1 MKLCIMLID
10 IKILLMAM
18 DARLCYTGLMNMRGF
33 SDNYVSDS
41 YETVLIQDVNR
52 KNSLQLS
59 LVTRMRLRSY
69 LFSFRAFFTSI
80 ALEPDKGEKIVL
92 TAFIRHTY
100 IREESLKHTDVSDAE
115 DSH

>member
-1 MKLCIMLID
+1 M
-10 IKILLMAM
+10 
-18 DARLCYTGLMNMRGF
+18 GLMNMKMRGF

-69 LFSFRAFFTSI
+69 LI
-80 ALEPDKGEKIVL
+80 ALESSSPP
-92 TAFIRHTY
+92 
-100 IREESLKHTDVSDAE
+100 
-115 DSH
+115 

>member
-1 MKLCIMLID
+1 MKLCKMLID

-18 DARLCYTGLMNMRGF
+18 DARLCYMGLMNMKMRGF

-69 LFSFRAFFTSI
+69 LI
-80 ALEPDKGEKIVL
+80 ALESSSPP
-92 TAFIRHTY
+92 
-100 IREESLKHTDVSDAE
+100 
-115 DSH
+115 

>member
-1 MKLCIMLID
+1 M
-10 IKILLMAM
+10 
-18 DARLCYTGLMNMRGF
+18 GLMNMKMRGF

-41 YETVLIQDVNR
+41 CETVLIQDVNR

-69 LFSFRAFFTSI
+69 LIALVFFTSI

-92 TAFIRHTY
+92 TACIRHTY
-100 IREESLKHTDVSDAE
+100 MREESLKHTDVSDAE